1 MKTDKSIDTSNMFQS
16 IYDFP
21 SQMNDAKSIGKNINL
36 KNTYLN
42 SQNIIVCGMGGSAIG
57 GDFVKSLT
65 SNSLKL
71 PLIVNR
77 NYKLPNWVNSNSIVI
92 CSSYSGNTEE
102 SLAAYHDAVSRGAK
116 VIGVTTGGKLA
127 SLLERDNNDRVV
139 IPSGLQPRAAVAY
152 SFIPLL
158 YLLKK
163 IYATNSEVLNDLENA
178 IDTIKSVRDI
188 YSVDSIENP
197 TLSLARDIY
206 CSLPVIY
213 GENESTSAIALRWKG
228 QFCEN
233 SKMLAYH
240 NDIPEMNHNEIVG
253 WQENPEIL
261 EKISILWISDKSL
274 NSRNLLRFDAS
285 SNILKGIPFFQKKI
299 ELDGVSFTDRF
310 IHMLHFGDWVSYWCA
325 LLHKINPSPV
335 EKIDK
340 LKKTLSE
347 KS

>member
-1 MKTDKSIDTSNMFQS
+1 MKIDKSIDISDMFQS

-21 SQMNDAKSIGKNINL
+21 SQMKDAKSIGENINL
-36 KNTYLN
+36 KNKY
-42 SQNIIVCGMGGSAIG
+42 SEAQNIVVCGMGGSAIG
-57 GDFVKSLT
+57 GDLSKALLK
-65 SNSLKL
+65 NSLKL

-77 NYKLPNWVNSNSIVI
+77 NYELPNWLNSSSIVI

-102 SLAAYHDAVSRGAK
+102 SLNAYHNAIAKGAK
-116 VIGVTTGGKLA
+116 VIGITTGGELS
-127 SLLERDNNDRVV
+127 SLLSKNNNDKVE

-163 IYATNSEVLNDLENA
+163 LNLTDDKVISDIGTA
-178 IDTIKSVRDI
+178 IDTLKIARNS
-188 YSVDSIENP
+188 YSESIDKNP
-197 TLSLARDIY
+197 TFNLAQNIY
-206 CSLPVIY
+206 NTLPIIY
-213 GENESTSAIALRWKG
+213 GEDGSTSAIALRWKG

-261 EKISILWISDKSL
+261 KRISILWISDKSI
-274 NSRNLLRFDAS
+274 NSRNSLRIDTS
-285 SNILKGIPFFQKKI
+285 KDIIDNIPFFQKKI
-299 ELDGVSFTDRF
+299 EIDGQNFTERF
-310 IHMLHFGDWVSYWCA
+310 IHLLHFGDWVSYWCA
-325 LLHKINPSPV
+325 LLHSTDPSPV
-335 EKIDK
+335 KKIDK
-340 LKKTLSE
+340 LKKILSE

>member
-1 MKTDKSIDTSNMFQS
+1 MNSDKSIDASNMFQS

-21 SQMNDAKSIGKNINL
+21 IQMKEAQSIGEKIEL
-36 KNTYLN
+36 KNTYTDI
-42 SQNIIVCGMGGSAIG
+42 QNIILCGMGGSAIG
-57 GDFVKSLT
+57 GDLSRSLV

-102 SLAAYHDAVSRGAK
+102 SLSAYHDAISKGAR

-127 SLLERDNNDRVV
+127 SLLDQNNNDKVA
-139 IPSGLQPRAAVAY
+139 IPTGLQPRAAVAF

-163 IYATNSEVLNDLENA
+163 LNVTDGEAINDLGSTINA
-178 IDTIKSVRDI
+178 IELARDL
-188 YSVDSIENP
+188 YSADNDKNP
-197 TLSLARDIY
+197 TLSLAKEIY
-206 CSLPVIY
+206 DTLPIIY

-240 NDIPEMNHNEIVG
+240 NEIPEMNHNEIVG
-253 WQENPEIL
+253 WQENSQL
-261 EKISILWISDKSL
+261 LKKITILWVSDKSL
-274 NSRNLLRFDAS
+274 NTRNSLRIDAS
-285 SNILKGIPFFQKKI
+285 RNILKNIPSLQKKI
-299 ELDGVSFTDRF
+299 ELDGGCFTERF
-310 IHMLHFGDWVSYWCA
+310 IHLLHFGDWVSYWCA
-325 LLHKINPSPV
+325 LLHKTDPSPV
-335 EKIDK
+335 NKIDV
-340 LKKTLSE
+340 LKKILSE

>member
-1 MKTDKSIDTSNMFQS
+1 MNSDKSIDTSNMFQS

-21 SQMNDAKSIGKNINL
+21 IQMKEAQSIAEKIEL
-36 KNTYLN
+36 KNTYTDI
-42 SQNIIVCGMGGSAIG
+42 QNIILCGMGGSAIG
-57 GDFVKSLT
+57 GDLSRSLV

-102 SLAAYHDAVSRGAK
+102 SLSAYHDAISKGAR

-127 SLLERDNNDRVV
+127 SLLDQNNNDKVA
-139 IPSGLQPRAAVAY
+139 IPTGLQPRAAVAF
-152 SFIPLL
+152 SLIPLL

-163 IYATNSEVLNDLENA
+163 LNVTGSEAINDLGSTIDA
-178 IDTIKSVRDI
+178 IELARDL
-188 YSVDSIENP
+188 YSADNDKNP
-197 TLSLARDIY
+197 TLSLAKEIY
-206 CSLPVIY
+206 DTLPIIY

-240 NDIPEMNHNEIVG
+240 NEIPEMNHNEIVG
-253 WQENPEIL
+253 WQENSQL
-261 EKISILWISDKSL
+261 LKKITILWVSDKSL
-274 NSRNLLRFDAS
+274 NTRNSLRIDAS
-285 SNILKGIPFFQKKI
+285 SDILKNITSLQKKI
-299 ELDGVSFTDRF
+299 EIDGGSFTERF
-310 IHMLHFGDWVSYWCA
+310 IHLLHFGDWVSYWCA
-325 LLHKINPSPV
+325 LLHKTDPSPV
-335 EKIDK
+335 NKIDV
-340 LKKTLSE
+340 LKKILSE

>member
-1 MKTDKSIDTSNMFQS
+1 MNSDKSIDASNMFQS

-21 SQMNDAKSIGKNINL
+21 IQMKEAQSIGEKIEL
-36 KNTYLN
+36 KNTYTDI
-42 SQNIIVCGMGGSAIG
+42 QNIILCGMGGSAIG
-57 GDFVKSLT
+57 GDLSRSLV

-102 SLAAYHDAVSRGAK
+102 SLSAYHDAISKGAR

-127 SLLERDNNDRVV
+127 SLLDQNNNDKVA
-139 IPSGLQPRAAVAY
+139 IPTGLQPRAAVAF

-163 IYATNSEVLNDLENA
+163 LNATDGEAINDLSSTINA
-178 IDTIKSVRDI
+178 IELARDL
-188 YSVDSIENP
+188 YSADNDKNP
-197 TLSLARDIY
+197 TLSLAKEIY
-206 CSLPVIY
+206 DTLPIIY

-240 NDIPEMNHNEIVG
+240 NEIPEMNHNEIVG
-253 WQENPEIL
+253 WQQNSQL
-261 EKISILWISDKSL
+261 LKKITILWVSDKSFNTR
-274 NSRNLLRFDAS
+274 NSLRIDAS
-285 SNILKGIPFFQKKI
+285 SDILDNTPFLQKKI
-299 ELDGVSFTDRF
+299 ELDGGSFTERF
-310 IHMLHFGDWVSYWCA
+310 IHLLHFGDWVSYWCA
-325 LLHKINPSPV
+325 LLHKTDPSPV
-335 EKIDK
+335 NKIDV
-340 LKKTLSE
+340 LKKILSE